1 MINRPSKWC
10 RICSFSKYNIY
21 YILHLYRISCHG
33 YLILLV
39 SHEGFLPGSVTPTD
53 TDPFSMDTPKVLQYL
68 SPELAHDK
76 SLEEV

>member
-1 MINRPSKWC
+1 MVQ
-10 RICSFSKYNIY
+10 ICSFSKYYIQ
-21 YILHLYRISCHG
+21 YILYTICISYRISCHG

-53 TDPFSMDTPKVLQYL
+53 TDPFSMDTPHVLQYL
-68 SPELAHDK
+68 SRELAHDK